1 MDTYNEGHLFV
12 AAIRVLLHQKGVPPS
27 LEEVCTMLGHSTES
41 GHAISRNLK
50 KAGIIE
56 TLEDPYTIKL
66 LIADHRK
73 LEDLPRQENQETSL
87 AKELEKFHSEKK
99 NKEKKFA
106 EMQAEMEKKKKDK
119 LSEIEAKFKKQM
131 EKYSKE

>member
-1 MDTYNEGHLFV
+1 MDTYTEGHLVV
-12 AAIRVLLHQKGVPPS
+12 AAIRILQHQKGLPPS
-27 LEEVCTMLGHSTES
+27 LEDVCTMLGHSTES
-41 GHAISRNLK
+41 GFAISRNLK
-50 KAGIIE
+50 KSGIIE

-66 LIADHRK
+66 LIADHLK
-73 LEDLPRQENQETSL
+73 LEDLPRQENQEANL
-87 AKELEKFHSEKK
+87 AKELEKFQSEKK

-131 EKYSKE
+131 EKYGKE